1 MRAVVQKVSEGGVY
15 IDSINIH
22 EEIKK
27 GIVILLGI
35 KYSDTLIDVKFVA
48 DKCCNLRIF
57 SPKDQPLLL
66 KDYSED
72 EENKMNLSLKDING
86 EALIVSQFTVYGD
99 TSRGNRPSF
108 TDAAKPEFANEL
120 YEKFLLRVKENI
132 GEHNVKSGIFK
143 TMMSVKIINDGPVTL
158 IVDSK

>member
-15 IDSINIH
+15 IASLNIQ

-35 KYSDTLIDVKFVA
+35 KDSDSLADVKFVA

-57 SPKDQPLLL
+57 SKKDQHHSL
-66 KDYSED
+66 KDYPED
-72 EENKMNLSLKDING
+72 EDDKMNLSLKDING
-86 EALIVSQFTVYGD
+86 EALIISQFTVYGD

-108 TDAAKPEFANEL
+108 TLAAKPEAANEL
-120 YEKFLLRVKENI
+120 YERFILRVKENI
-132 GEHNVKSGIFK
+132 GEHKVKNGVFK